1 MIILTKKV
9 ALNFFKII
17 RDIAHEPFKTIVFLC
32 SYVEMTLNLKWLV
45 SRCHMLIGVGYCQNI
60 NCEENKVLSLMND
73 FNHLD
78 ANDNEDNDDD
88 VIVDENPLGHPL
100 SPGRDCISWN
110 NIINYYSHDQNY
122 YQLLKML
129 MMLILLLVL
138 IMLMLMLKKAV
149 VIASR

>member
-1 MIILTKKV
+1 MLFDVNGCTFSITV
-9 ALNFFKII
+9 FNDHQII
-17 RDIAHEPFKTIVFLC
+17 RDIAHEPFKTTVFLC
-32 SYVEMTLNLKWLV
+32 PYVEMILNLKWLV

-60 NCEENKVLSLMND
+60 NCDENEVLSLMND

-122 YQLLKML
+122 YHKQCFCLS
-129 MMLILLLVL
+129 V
-138 IMLMLMLKKAV
+138 
-149 VIASR
+149 R

>member
-1 MIILTKKV
+1 MVRFVT
-9 ALNFFKII
+9 
-17 RDIAHEPFKTIVFLC
+17 H
-32 SYVEMTLNLKWLV
+32 
-45 SRCHMLIGVGYCQNI
+45 
-60 NCEENKVLSLMND
+60 D

>member
-1 MIILTKKV
+1 
-9 ALNFFKII
+9 
-17 RDIAHEPFKTIVFLC
+17 
-32 SYVEMTLNLKWLV
+32 
-45 SRCHMLIGVGYCQNI
+45 
-60 NCEENKVLSLMND
+60 MND

-88 VIVDENPLGHPL
+88 VIVDENPLGQPL